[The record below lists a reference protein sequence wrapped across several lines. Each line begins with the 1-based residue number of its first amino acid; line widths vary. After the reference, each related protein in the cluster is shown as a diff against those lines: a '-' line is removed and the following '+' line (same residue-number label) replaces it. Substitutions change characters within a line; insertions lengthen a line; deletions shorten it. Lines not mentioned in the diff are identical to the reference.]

1 MSSPA
6 FNVDAA
12 SAADVE
18 AIMRIE
24 SDPAYRGLVGQWPRD
39 RHLEQLALAS
49 SRYFVLREGGGTV
62 AGFALLQRLD
72 DPDRKAHL
80 KRIAVRDAGRGAGS
94 ILLDAVARWLF
105 TATEINRLD
114 LDLFVGNVRA
124 RRAYEKAGFELEG
137 VLRDYH
143 RNEDGSY
150 SSQWLMSLLRRDW
163 KARSAA

>member
-1 MSSPA
+1 
-6 FNVDAA
+6 
-12 SAADVE
+12 
-18 AIMRIE
+18 
-24 SDPAYRGLVGQWPRD
+24 
-39 RHLEQLALAS
+39 
-49 SRYFVLREGGGTV
+49 V

-80 KRIAVRDAGRGAGS
+80 KRIAVRDTGRGAGS
-94 ILLDAVARWLF
+94 ILLDAIARWLF
-105 TATEINRLD
+105 TTTDINRLD

-143 RNEDGSY
+143 RNEDGSF

-163 KARSAA
+163 HAVRGAQAASGGLRDS